1 MLRVVDERIWRP
13 NVAEQ
18 VDVLVVGGASAGYAA
33 AIAARHAGA
42 ERVVVLEKAPRD
54 QVGGNCRF
62 SLMGFRFAHAGTD
75 DIMSLLTDAK
85 RQEHPN
91 TQIRPYPSEEFLSD
105 LRQVTE
111 NRIDPELAG
120 ILANDSRDAIGWMT
134 ELGHRWD
141 FFHGRVEKDGVAH
154 YNPGTVLA
162 PDGGGLALVEKWIS
176 IGNELGVELRTDSR
190 VAGLLGDHRR
200 VHGAVVDGPDGRY
213 EIQATSIILASGGFQ
228 ASPERR
234 GRYLQVNGDLMK
246 VRGSRHNTGEV
257 TEMAVNL
264 GAATSGQWQG
274 AHASPVDMD
283 APAMEMDNHVN
294 RYGYPFGISVDKNAK
309 RFFDEGERHRTYT
322 YAKTGWAVLR
332 QEGGVAYQIY
342 DQQSKERFPSAY
354 ATAPVVEADTIRE
367 LAVKI
372 GLDPDALQATVDE
385 FNASI
390 DTSVPY
396 DPTVEDGRGTQG
408 LSPRKTNWARPLTEA
423 PFMAYGVTCGI
434 TFSFG
439 GLKVNRSS
447 QVLNTNGDPLEG
459 LFANGDI
466 VGLFYHNYP
475 SCSGMT
481 RNVVFGGRAGAAA
494 AGIS

>member
-1 MLRVVDERIWRP
+1 M
-13 NVAEQ
+13 AEQ

-42 ERVVVLEKAPRD
+42 ERVLVLEKAPRD

-62 SLMGFRFAHAGTD
+62 SLMGFRFAHGGTD

-85 RQEHPN
+85 RAEHA
-91 TQIRPYPSEEFLSD
+91 TTTVRPYPVEEFRSD
-105 LRQVTE
+105 LMQVTE
-111 NRIDPELAG
+111 GRIDTDLAET
-120 ILANDSRDAIGWMT
+120 LVTDSRDAIAWMT

-141 FFHGRVEKDGVAH
+141 FFHGRVEQDGTAH

-162 PDGGGLALVEKWIS
+162 PDGGGLALVERWIS
-176 IGNELGVELRTDSR
+176 MGDDLDVELRCDSR
-190 VAGLLGDHRR
+190 VAGLIGDHRA
-200 VHGAVVDGPDGRY
+200 VTGAVVDGPDGRY
-213 EIQATSIILASGGFQ
+213 EIEAGSVILASGGFQ

-234 GRYLQVNGDLMK
+234 ARYLKTNADLMK

-257 TEMAVNL
+257 LDMAIGL

-274 AHASPVDMD
+274 AHASPVDID
-283 APAMEMDNHVN
+283 APDMEMDNHVN
-294 RYGYPFGISVDKNAK
+294 RYGYPFGITVDRNAK

-322 YAKTGWAVLR
+322 YAKTGWAVLA
-332 QEGGVAYQIY
+332 QQGGVAYQIY
-342 DQQSKERFPSAY
+342 DQKAKERFPSAY
-354 ATAPVVEADTIRE
+354 AAAPVVEADTIRD
-367 LAVKI
+367 LAAKI
-372 GLDPDALQATVDE
+372 GLDPDALEATVAE

-390 DTSVPY
+390 DTSVEY
-396 DPTVEDGRGTQG
+396 DPTIEDGRGTKG
-408 LSPRKTNWARPLTEA
+408 LTPVKTNWARAIDEA
-423 PFMAYGVTCGI
+423 PFMAYGVTGGI

-447 QVLNTNGDPLEG
+447 QVLNTNGDPIDG

-466 VGLFYHNYP
+466 VGMFYHNYP